1 MATLSIPDRNV
12 VTTECQ
18 EIKKCLAAIGI
29 DYDVWPVFPLEP
41 DADDA
46 TVLRMYANQIEE
58 AKKKGQYATADVVNV
73 NAKTPLLDEM
83 LARFNR
89 EHWHD
94 EDEVRFVVSG
104 RGLFH
109 IHPADGPVVAIETEP
124 GDMIRVPRGTHH
136 WFDLCGSKEIKAIRF
151 FQDKAGWTPHY
162 TGNTIAQ
169 GYEPVCLGA
178 YYIPHKTSL

>member
-1 MATLSIPDRNV
+1 MAVLSIPDTNYSA
-12 VTTECQ
+12 CDSQ
-18 EIKKCLAAIGI
+18 EIKTYLANIHI
-29 DYDVWPVFPLEP
+29 DYDVWPLVPL
-41 DADDA
+41 DADA
-46 TVLRMYANQIEE
+46 TNESILQAYASQIEK
-58 AKKKGQYATADVVNV
+58 AKQEGQYVTADVINV
-73 NAKTPLLDEM
+73 NSSTPTLDEM

-109 IHPADGPVVAIETEP
+109 IHPAGGPVVAIETGP

-151 FQDKAGWTPHY
+151 FQDKSGWTP
-162 TGNTIAQ
+162 
-169 GYEPVCLGA
+169 
-178 YYIPHKTSL
+178 